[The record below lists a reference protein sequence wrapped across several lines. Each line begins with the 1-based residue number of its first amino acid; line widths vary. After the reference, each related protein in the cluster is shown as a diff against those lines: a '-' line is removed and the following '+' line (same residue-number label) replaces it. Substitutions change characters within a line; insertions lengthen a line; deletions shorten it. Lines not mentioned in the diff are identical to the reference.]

1 MDHNTTTTRDHPQTP
16 CRPVFSVM
24 LMCCLSV
31 CCLSVCQLFGWI
43 GEKFKLHVMVFGILS
58 IMAMQGAANLQ
69 AQWGIMGE
77 FSNLPQEQL
86 LDWIRDNTRPRE

>member
-1 MDHNTTTTRDHPQTP
+1 
-16 CRPVFSVM
+16 M

-31 CCLSVCQLFGWI
+31 CLSVCQLFGWI

-86 LDWIRDNTRPRE
+86 LDWIKDNTQPSE